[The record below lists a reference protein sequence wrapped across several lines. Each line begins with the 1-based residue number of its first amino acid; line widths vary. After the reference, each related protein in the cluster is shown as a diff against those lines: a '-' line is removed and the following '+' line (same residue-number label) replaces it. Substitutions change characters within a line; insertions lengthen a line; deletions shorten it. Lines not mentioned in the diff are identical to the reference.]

1 MLNYPIDWKRAK
13 RCVLGRKVALIRGD
27 GTGPE
32 LTDATVRVLKAVGT
46 QVEFVDCE
54 AGFEW
59 WESHGGPTL
68 IPDSSWTIIESADAC
83 LKGPTTTPA
92 GPNTPRSVAVSIRQ
106 RKNLYANI
114 RPVKTFE
121 GTKRPLGD
129 VELVCVREATEGL
142 YSGIEHR
149 LSNDVAIAFRKIT
162 RTPSE
167 KLCRRA
173 FEEAKRRGWKRSYAI
188 TKQNILKETDGLFME
203 AATSVHKDYPE
214 ISLEEYFIDNF
225 AQQLVKNPQ
234 RFNQSVVFGTNLF
247 MDIISEEVS
256 ALVASIGCIYS
267 ANFGD
272 DYAMFEP
279 AHGSAPRYKG
289 KDKVNPT
296 ATILAGAWMLEYL
309 GEKEKADAVFKAT
322 WEVISEGRKVT
333 YDLGGTARLSEM
345 SDAIVERAR
354 KLL

>member
-1 MLNYPIDWKRAK
+1 LTRS
-13 RCVLGRKVALIRGD
+13 VALIRGD

-32 LTDATVRVLKAVGT
+32 LTDATLKVLKAVDT
-46 QVEFVDCE
+46 DVKFVDCD

-59 WESHGGPTL
+59 WQTHGGTTL
-68 IPDSSWTIIESADAC
+68 IPDASWKIIESADAC

-106 RKNLYANI
+106 RMNLYANI

-162 RTPSE
+162 RVPSE
-167 KLCRRA
+167 KLCRTA
-173 FEEAKRRGWKRSYAI
+173 FEEAKRRGWKRTYAI

-203 AATSVHKDYPE
+203 TAKAVHANYPE
-214 ISLEEYFIDNF
+214 ISMDEYFIDNF
-225 AQQLVKNPQ
+225 AQQLIKNPQ
-234 RFNQSVVFGTNLF
+234 RFNESVVFGTNLF

-279 AHGSAPRYKG
+279 AHGSAPQYKG

-296 ATILAGAWMLEYL
+296 ATVLAGAWMLDYL
-309 GEKEKADAVFKAT
+309 GEKKKAEAIFKAT
-322 WEVISEGRKVT
+322 REVIAEGKKVT
-333 YDLGGTARLSEM
+333 YDVGGNAGLSEM
-345 SDAIVERAR
+345 ADAIADRAR
-354 KLL
+354 KNV

>member
-1 MLNYPIDWKRAK
+1 LARN
-13 RCVLGRKVALIRGD
+13 VALIRGD

-32 LTDATVRVLKAVGT
+32 LTDATLEVLKAVGT
-46 QVEFVDCE
+46 QVQFIPCD

-59 WESHGGPTL
+59 WEKHGGPTL
-68 IPDSSWTIIESADAC
+68 IPDASWKIILSADAC

-106 RKNLYANI
+106 RRNLYANI

-142 YSGIEHR
+142 YSGLEHR

-162 RTPSE
+162 RASSD

-173 FEEAKRRGWKRSYAI
+173 FEEAKRRGWKHAYAI

-203 AATSVHKDYPE
+203 AARNIHSDYSD
-214 ISLEEYFIDNF
+214 IALDEYFIDNF
-225 AQQLVKNPQ
+225 AQQLIKNPQ

-256 ALVASIGCIYS
+256 GLVASIGCIYS

-279 AHGSAPRYKG
+279 AHGSAPQYKG

-296 ATILAGAWMLEYL
+296 ATVLAGAWMLEYL
-309 GEKEKADAVFKAT
+309 GEKSKADAIFKAT
-322 WEVISEGRKVT
+322 REVIAEGKQVT
-333 YDLGGTARLSEM
+333 YDLGGNAGLSDM
-345 SDAIVERAR
+345 ADAIAERAR
-354 KLL
+354 KNL

>member
-1 MLNYPIDWKRAK
+1 
-13 RCVLGRKVALIRGD
+13 
-27 GTGPE
+27 
-32 LTDATVRVLKAVGT
+32 
-46 QVEFVDCE
+46 
-54 AGFEW
+54 
-59 WESHGGPTL
+59 
-68 IPDSSWTIIESADAC
+68 
-83 LKGPTTTPA
+83 
-92 GPNTPRSVAVSIRQ
+92 
-106 RKNLYANI
+106 
-114 RPVKTFE
+114 
-121 GTKRPLGD
+121 LGD

-167 KLCRRA
+167 KLCQRA
-173 FEEAKRRGWKRSYAI
+173 FEEARRRGWKRSFAI

-203 AATSVHKDYPE
+203 AARNVHAKYQD

-234 RFNQSVVFGTNLF
+234 RFNQSIVFGTNLF

-256 ALVASIGCIYS
+256 GLVASIGCIYS

-279 AHGSAPRYKG
+279 AHGSAPAYKG
-289 KDKVNPT
+289 KNKVNPT

-309 GEKEKADAVFKAT
+309 GEKKKADAVFKAT
-322 WEVISEGRKVT
+322 WDVIAEGKEVT
-333 YDLGGTARLSEM
+333 YDLGGTAGLSQMAE
-345 SDAIVERAR
+345 AIANRAR
-354 KLL
+354 NYM

>member
-1 MLNYPIDWKRAK
+1 MSKLSRT
-13 RCVLGRKVALIRGD
+13 VALIKGD
-27 GTGPE
+27 GTGQE
-32 LTDATVRVLKAVGT
+32 LTDATLKVLKAVDSGVDF
-46 QVEFVDCE
+46 VECD

-59 WESHGGPTL
+59 WQTHGGATL
-68 IPDSSWTIIESADAC
+68 IPDSSWKTIESAEAC

-106 RKNLYANI
+106 RMNLYANI

-149 LSNDVAIAFRKIT
+149 LSPDVAIAFRKIT

-173 FEEAKRRGWKRSYAI
+173 FEEAKRRGWKRTFAI
-188 TKQNILKETDGLFME
+188 TKQNILKETDGLFMD
-203 AATSVHKDYPE
+203 AARSVHKDYPD
-214 ISLEEYFIDNF
+214 ITLEEYFIDNF
-225 AQQLVKNPQ
+225 SQQLIKNPQ

-279 AHGSAPRYKG
+279 AHGSAPQYKG

-296 ATILAGAWMLEYL
+296 ATILAGAWMLDYL
-309 GEKEKADAVFKAT
+309 GEKLKSDAIFKAT
-322 WEVISEGRKVT
+322 WDVIAEGKNVT
-333 YDLGGTARLSEM
+333 YDLGGNAALSEM
-345 SDAIVERAR
+345 TEAIANRAR
-354 KLL
+354 KSI

>member
-1 MLNYPIDWKRAK
+1 M
-13 RCVLGRKVALIRGD
+13 GRRVALIRGD
-27 GTGPE
+27 GTGSE
-32 LTDATVRVLKAVGT
+32 LTGATIKVLKAVGT
-46 QVEFVDCE
+46 QVEFVDCD

-59 WESHGGPTL
+59 WQAHGGSTL
-68 IPDSSWTIIESADAC
+68 IPDSSWKIIEEADAV

-106 RKNLYANI
+106 RMNLYANI

-149 LSNDVAIAFRKIT
+149 LSSDVAIAFRKIT
-162 RTPSE
+162 KTPSQ

-173 FEEAKRRGWKRSYAI
+173 FEEAKRRGWKRTYAI

-203 AATSVHKDYPE
+203 VARAVHADFPE
-214 ISLEEYFIDNF
+214 ISMDEYFIDNF

-256 ALVASIGCIYS
+256 GLVASIGCIYS

-279 AHGSAPRYKG
+279 AHGSAPQYAG

-309 GEKEKADAVFKAT
+309 GEKEKADAVFNAT
-322 WEVISEGRKVT
+322 RAVIGEGKKVT
-333 YDLGGTARLSEM
+333 YDLGGNARLSEM
-345 SDAIVERAR
+345 AEAIAERSR
-354 KLL
+354 KLV

>member
-1 MLNYPIDWKRAK
+1 VRWILPRT
-13 RCVLGRKVALIRGD
+13 VALIRGD

-32 LTDATVRVLKAVGT
+32 LIEATLRILKAVGT
-46 QVEFVDCE
+46 SVNFVECA

-59 WESHGGPTL
+59 WQTHGGSTL
-68 IPDSSWTIIESADAC
+68 IPDDSWKIIESADAC

-106 RKNLYANI
+106 KKNLYANI
-114 RPVKTFE
+114 RPVRTFQ

-149 LSNDVAIAFRKIT
+149 LSKDVAIAFRKIT
-162 RTPSE
+162 REPSE
-167 KLCRRA
+167 KLCKTA
-173 FEEAKRRGWKRSYAI
+173 FEEAKRRGWKHTFAI
-188 TKQNILKETDGLFME
+188 TKQNILKETDGLFMD
-203 AATSVHKDYPE
+203 AANNVHKKYPE
-214 ISLEEYFIDNF
+214 IDMQEYFIDNF
-225 AQQLVKNPQ
+225 AQQLIKNPQ

-256 ALVASIGCIYS
+256 GLVASIGCIYS

-279 AHGSAPRYKG
+279 AHGSAPQYKG
-289 KDKVNPT
+289 QDKVNPT
-296 ATILAGAWMLEYL
+296 ATLLAGAWMIDYL
-309 GEKEKADAVFKAT
+309 GEKKKAEAVFRAT
-322 WEVISEGRKVT
+322 EEVIAEGKKVT
-333 YDLGGTARLSEM
+333 YDLGGTAKLSEM
-345 SDAIVERAR
+345 SVAIAERAK
-354 KLL
+354 KLV

>member
-1 MLNYPIDWKRAK
+1 LTKS
-13 RCVLGRKVALIRGD
+13 VALIKGD

-32 LTDATVRVLKAVGT
+32 LTDATLKVLQAVGT
-46 QVEFVDCE
+46 SVEFLTCN

-59 WESHGGPTL
+59 WQANGGPTL
-68 IPDSSWTIIESADAC
+68 VPDESWKIIEAADAC

-92 GPNTPRSVAVSIRQ
+92 APGTPRSVAVSIRQ

-142 YSGIEHR
+142 YSGLEHR

-162 RTPSE
+162 REPSE
-167 KLCRRA
+167 KLAQRA
-173 FEEAKRRGWKRSYAI
+173 FEEAKRRGWKRCYAI
-188 TKQNILKETDGLFME
+188 TKQNILKETDGLFMD
-203 AATSVHKDYPE
+203 AARAAHKNYPD
-214 ISLEEYFIDNF
+214 LTMEEYFIDNF
-225 AQQLVKNPQ
+225 AQQLIKNPQ
-234 RFNQSVVFGTNLF
+234 RFNQSVIFGTNLF
-247 MDIISEEVS
+247 MDIISEEIS

-279 AHGSAPRYKG
+279 AHGSAPAYRG
-289 KDKVNPT
+289 QDKVNPT
-296 ATILAGAWMLEYL
+296 ATVLAAAWMLEYL
-309 GEKEKADAVFKAT
+309 GEKRQSEAIFKAT
-322 WEVISEGRKVT
+322 REVIAEGKKVT
-333 YDLGGTARLSEM
+333 YDLGGSSRLSEM
-345 SDAIVERAR
+345 ADAIAERAR
-354 KLL
+354 TRL

>member
-1 MLNYPIDWKRAK
+1 MART
-13 RCVLGRKVALIRGD
+13 VALIRGD

-32 LTDATVRVLKAVGT
+32 LVEATLKILKAVGT
-46 QVEFVDCE
+46 SVNFVECP

-59 WESHGGPTL
+59 WQAHGGAAL
-68 IPDSSWTIIESADAC
+68 IPEESWKIIESADAC

-114 RPVKTFE
+114 RPVRTFQ

-142 YSGIEHR
+142 YSGLEHR

-162 RTPSE
+162 RGPSE
-167 KLCRRA
+167 KLCKTA
-173 FEEAKRRGWKRSYAI
+173 FEEAKRRGWKNTFVI
-188 TKQNILKETDGLFME
+188 TKQNILKETDGLFMDV
-203 AATSVHKDYPE
+203 ANNVHKKYPE
-214 ISLEEYFIDNF
+214 IDMQEYFIDNF
-225 AQQLVKNPQ
+225 AQQLIKNPQ

-256 ALVASIGCIYS
+256 GLVASIGCIYS

-279 AHGSAPRYKG
+279 AHGSAPQYKG
-289 KDKVNPT
+289 QDKVNPT
-296 ATILAGAWMLEYL
+296 ATLLAGAWMIDYL
-309 GEKEKADAVFKAT
+309 GEKKKAEAVFKAT
-322 WEVISEGRKVT
+322 EEVIAEGKKVT
-333 YDLGGTARLSEM
+333 YDLGGTAKLSEM
-345 SDAIVERAR
+345 SVAIAERAK
-354 KLL
+354 KLV

>member
-1 MLNYPIDWKRAK
+1 MT
-13 RCVLGRKVALIRGD
+13 RKVALIRGD

-32 LTDATVRVLKAVGT
+32 LTDATLKVLKAVGT
-46 QVEFVDCE
+46 SVEFIPCE
-54 AGFEW
+54 AGLEW
-59 WESHGGPTL
+59 WQTHGGATL
-68 IPDSSWTIIESADAC
+68 IPDESWKIIESADAC

-106 RKNLYANI
+106 RMSLYANI

-142 YSGIEHR
+142 YSGLEHR

-162 RTPSE
+162 RGPSE
-167 KLCRRA
+167 KVAKRA
-173 FEEAKRRGWKRSYAI
+173 FEEAKGRGWKRCFAI
-188 TKQNILKETDGLFME
+188 TKENILKETDGLFME
-203 AATSVHKDYPE
+203 AARTVHEGYSD

-225 AQQLVKNPQ
+225 AQQLIKNPQ

-279 AHGSAPRYKG
+279 AHGSAPQYKG
-289 KDKVNPT
+289 QDKVNPT
-296 ATILAGAWMLEYL
+296 ATILAGAWMLDYL
-309 GEKEKADAVFKAT
+309 GERKKSEAVFKAT
-322 WEVISEGRKVT
+322 QEVIAEGKHVT

-345 SDAIVERAR
+345 AEAIADRAR
-354 KLL
+354 RGT

>member
-1 MLNYPIDWKRAK
+1 MAK
-13 RCVLGRKVALIRGD
+13 SVALIKGD

-32 LTDATVRVLKAVGT
+32 LIDATLKVLKAVGT
-46 QVEFVDCE
+46 NVEILACN

-59 WESHGGPTL
+59 WQAHGGATL
-68 IPDSSWTIIESADAC
+68 VPDESWKIIEAADAC

-106 RKNLYANI
+106 RMNLYANI

-162 RTPSE
+162 REPSE
-167 KLCRRA
+167 KLAKRA
-173 FEEAKRRGWKRSYAI
+173 FEEAKRRGWKRCFAI
-188 TKQNILKETDGLFME
+188 TKQNILKETDGLFMD
-203 AATSVHKDYPE
+203 AARTVHKDYSG

-225 AQQLVKNPQ
+225 AQQLIKNPQ
-234 RFNQSVVFGTNLF
+234 RFNESIIFGTNLF

-272 DYAMFEP
+272 NYAMFEP
-279 AHGSAPRYKG
+279 AHGSAPAYKG
-289 KDKVNPT
+289 QDKVNPT
-296 ATILAGAWMLEYL
+296 ATVLAGAWMLEHL
-309 GEKEKADAVFKAT
+309 GEKKKSEAIFKAT
-322 WEVISEGRKVT
+322 RDVIAEGKKVT

-345 SDAIVERAR
+345 ADAIAERSQR
-354 KLL
+354 YL

>member
-1 MLNYPIDWKRAK
+1 
-13 RCVLGRKVALIRGD
+13 LIRGD

-32 LTDATVRVLKAVGT
+32 LTDATLKVLKSVDTAVK
-46 QVEFVDCE
+46 FVDCD
-54 AGFEW
+54 AGYEYW
-59 WESHGGPTL
+59 QSHGGSTL
-68 IPDSSWTIIESADAC
+68 IPDASWKIIESADAC

-106 RKNLYANI
+106 RMNLYANI

-162 RTPSE
+162 RPPSE

-173 FEEAKRRGWKRSYAI
+173 FEEAKRRGWKRTYAI

-203 AATSVHKDYPE
+203 AARTLHANYPE
-214 ISLEEYFIDNF
+214 ISMDEYFIDNF
-225 AQQLVKNPQ
+225 AQQLIKNPQ
-234 RFNQSVVFGTNLF
+234 RFNESVLFGTNLF

-256 ALVASIGCIYS
+256 GLVASIGCIYS

-279 AHGSAPRYKG
+279 AHGSAPQYKG

-296 ATILAGAWMLEYL
+296 ATVLAGAWMLEYL
-309 GEKEKADAVFKAT
+309 GEKKKAEAIFKAT
-322 WEVISEGRKVT
+322 REVIAEGKKVT
-333 YDLGGTARLSEM
+333 YDLGGSAGLSEM
-345 SDAIVERAR
+345 ADAIADRAR
-354 KLL
+354 KNL

>member
-1 MLNYPIDWKRAK
+1 
-13 RCVLGRKVALIRGD
+13 LIKGD

-32 LTDATVRVLKAVGT
+32 LIEGTLKVLKAVGT
-46 QVEFVDCE
+46 SVDFMACD
-54 AGFEW
+54 AGYEW
-59 WESHGGPTL
+59 WQQHGGNSL
-68 IPDSSWTIIESADAC
+68 IPDSSWTVIQSADAC

-92 GPNTPRSVAVSIRQ
+92 GPSTPRSVAVSIRQ
-106 RKNLYANI
+106 RMNLYANI

-129 VELVCVREATEGL
+129 LELVCVREATEGL

-162 RTPSE
+162 RVPSE
-167 KLCRRA
+167 KLCRTA
-173 FEEAKRRGWKRSYAI
+173 FEEGKRRGWKRAFAI

-203 AATSVHKDYPE
+203 VARSVHGDYPD

-225 AQQLVKNPQ
+225 AQQLIKNPQ
-234 RFNQSVVFGTNLF
+234 RFNESVVFGTNLF

-256 ALVASIGCIYS
+256 GLVASIGCIYS

-279 AHGSAPRYKG
+279 AHGSAPQYKG

-296 ATILAGAWMLEYL
+296 ATVLAGAWMLEYL
-309 GEKEKADAVFKAT
+309 GEKKQADAIFKAT
-322 WEVISEGRKVT
+322 REVIAEGKRVT
-333 YDLGGTARLSEM
+333 YDLGGNARLSEM
-345 SDAIVERAR
+345 AEAIADRAR
-354 KLL
+354 QSL

>member
-1 MLNYPIDWKRAK
+1 M
-13 RCVLGRKVALIRGD
+13 IRGD

-32 LTDATVRVLKAVGT
+32 LTDATLKVLKAVDT
-46 QVEFVDCE
+46 SVDFVQCD

-59 WESHGGPTL
+59 WQAHGGATL
-68 IPDSSWTIIESADAC
+68 IPDESWKIIESADAC

-106 RKNLYANI
+106 RMNLYANI

-149 LSNDVAIAFRKIT
+149 LSKDVAIAFRKIT
-162 RTPSE
+162 REPSE
-167 KLCRRA
+167 KLSRTA
-173 FEEAKRRGWKRSYAI
+173 FEEAKRRGWKRCVAI

-203 AATSVHKDYPE
+203 AAKTVHENYPE

-225 AQQLVKNPQ
+225 AQQLIKNPQ
-234 RFNQSVVFGTNLF
+234 RFNQSIVFGTNLF
-247 MDIISEEVS
+247 MDIISEEIS

-279 AHGSAPRYKG
+279 AHGSAPQYKG
-289 KDKVNPT
+289 QDKVNPT
-296 ATILAGAWMLEYL
+296 ATVLAGAWMLEYL
-309 GEKEKADAVFKAT
+309 GEKEKSEAVFKAAQD
-322 WEVISEGRKVT
+322 VIAEGKKVT
-333 YDLGGTARLSEM
+333 YDLGGNARLSEM
-345 SDAIVERAR
+345 ADAIAERAR
-354 KLL
+354 RKI

>member
-1 MLNYPIDWKRAK
+1 M
-13 RCVLGRKVALIRGD
+13 IRGD

-32 LTDATVRVLKAVGT
+32 LTDATLKVLKAVDT
-46 QVEFVDCE
+46 SVNFVDCE

-59 WESHGGPTL
+59 WQAHGGSTL
-68 IPDSSWTIIESADAC
+68 IPDASWKIIESSDAC

-92 GPNTPRSVAVSIRQ
+92 GPGTPRSVAVSIRQ
-106 RKNLYANI
+106 RMNLYANI

-142 YSGIEHR
+142 YSGLEHR

-162 RTPSE
+162 RGPSE
-167 KLCRRA
+167 KLCRTA
-173 FEEAKRRGWKRSYAI
+173 FEEAKRRGWKRTYAI

-203 AATSVHKDYPE
+203 AAKTVHANYPD
-214 ISLEEYFIDNF
+214 ISMDEYFIDNF
-225 AQQLVKNPQ
+225 AQQLIKNPQ
-234 RFNQSVVFGTNLF
+234 RFNESVLFGTNLF

-256 ALVASIGCIYS
+256 GLVASIGCIYS

-279 AHGSAPRYKG
+279 AHGSAPQYKG

-296 ATILAGAWMLEYL
+296 ATVLAGAWMLDYL
-309 GEKEKADAVFKAT
+309 GEKEKAEAIFKAT
-322 WEVISEGRKVT
+322 REVIAEGKKVT
-333 YDLGGTARLSEM
+333 YDLGGSAGLSEM
-345 SDAIVERAR
+345 ADAIADRAR
-354 KLL
+354 KKL

>member
-1 MLNYPIDWKRAK
+1 MT
-13 RCVLGRKVALIRGD
+13 RKVALIRGD

-32 LTDATVRVLKAVGT
+32 LIDATLRVLKAVGT
-46 QVEFVDCE
+46 SVEFTPCD

-59 WESHGGPTL
+59 WQTHGGTTL
-68 IPDSSWTIIESADAC
+68 VPDESWKVIESVDAC

-106 RKNLYANI
+106 RMNLYANI

-149 LSNDVAIAFRKIT
+149 LADDVAIAFRKIT
-162 RTPSE
+162 RGPSE
-167 KLCRRA
+167 KVAKRA
-173 FEEAKRRGWKRSYAI
+173 FEEAKRRGWTRCFAI

-203 AATSVHKDYPE
+203 AARTVHKGYPG
-214 ISLEEYFIDNF
+214 ISLDEYFIDNF
-225 AQQLVKNPQ
+225 AQQLIKNPQ
-234 RFNQSVVFGTNLF
+234 RLNQSVIFGTNLF

-279 AHGSAPRYKG
+279 AHGSAPQYKG
-289 KDKVNPT
+289 QDKVNPT
-296 ATILAGAWMLEYL
+296 ATILAGAWMLDYL
-309 GEKEKADAVFKAT
+309 GETKKSEAIFKAT
-322 WEVISEGRKVT
+322 QEVIAEGKHVT

-345 SDAIVERAR
+345 AEAVAERAR
-354 KLL
+354 RNV

>member
-1 MLNYPIDWKRAK
+1 MARS
-13 RCVLGRKVALIRGD
+13 VALIRGD

-32 LTDATVRVLKAVGT
+32 LTEATLKVLKAVDT
-46 QVEFVDCE
+46 KVDFVECD

-59 WESHGGPTL
+59 WQAHGGSTL
-68 IPDSSWTIIESADAC
+68 IPDSSWKIIESADAC

-106 RKNLYANI
+106 RMNLYANI

-167 KLCRRA
+167 KLCRTA
-173 FEEAKRRGWKRSYAI
+173 FEEAKRRGWKRTYAI
-188 TKQNILKETDGLFME
+188 TKQNILKETDGLFMD
-203 AATSVHKDYPE
+203 AANIVHANYPD
-214 ISLEEYFIDNF
+214 ISMEEYFIDNF
-225 AQQLVKNPQ
+225 AQQLIKNPQ
-234 RFNQSVVFGTNLF
+234 RFNESVVFGTNLF
-247 MDIISEEVS
+247 MDIISEEIS

-289 KDKVNPT
+289 KNKVNPT
-296 ATILAGAWMLEYL
+296 ATVLAGAWMLDYL
-309 GEKEKADAVFKAT
+309 GEKKQSEAIFKAT
-322 WEVISEGRKVT
+322 REVIAEGKKVT
-333 YDLGGTARLSEM
+333 YDLGGNASLSEM
-345 SDAIVERAR
+345 SDAIADRAR
-354 KLL
+354 KYL

>member
-1 MLNYPIDWKRAK
+1 LSRS
-13 RCVLGRKVALIRGD
+13 VAWIKGD

-32 LTDATVRVLKAVGT
+32 LTDATLKVLNAVGT
-46 QVEFVDCE
+46 QVKFIDCP

-59 WESHGGPTL
+59 WEAHGGTSL
-68 IPDSSWTIIESADAC
+68 IPDSSWEIIESADAC

-129 VELVCVREATEGL
+129 LELVCVREATEGL
-142 YSGIEHR
+142 YSGLEHR
-149 LSNDVAIAFRKIT
+149 LSPDVAIAFRKIT
-162 RTPSE
+162 RPPSE
-167 KLCRRA
+167 KLARTA
-173 FEEAKRRGWKRSYAI
+173 FEEAKRRGWKHTYAI

-203 AATSVHKDYPE
+203 AANGVHKQYPG
-214 ISLEEYFIDNF
+214 ISMDEYFIDNF
-225 AQQLVKNPQ
+225 AQQLIKNPQ
-234 RFNQSVVFGTNLF
+234 RFNESIIFGTNLF

-256 ALVASIGCIYS
+256 GLVASIGCIYS
-267 ANFGD
+267 GNFGD
-272 DYAMFEP
+272 NYAMFEP
-279 AHGSAPRYKG
+279 AHGSAPKYTG

-296 ATILAGAWMLEYL
+296 ATVLAGAWMLDYL
-309 GEKEKADAVFKAT
+309 GEKKQADAIFKAT
-322 WEVISEGRKVT
+322 RAVIAEGKHLT

-345 SDAIVERAR
+345 TDAIAT
-354 KLL
+354 KAKQNL

>member
-1 MLNYPIDWKRAK
+1 LPRT
-13 RCVLGRKVALIRGD
+13 VALIKGD

-32 LTDATVRVLKAVGT
+32 LIDATLKILKAVGT
-46 QVEFVDCE
+46 TVEFRSCD

-59 WESHGGPTL
+59 WQTHGGTTL
-68 IPDSSWTIIESADAC
+68 IPDESWKIIDSADAC

-129 VELVCVREATEGL
+129 VEVVCVREATEGL
-142 YSGIEHR
+142 YSGLEHR

-162 RTPSE
+162 REPST
-167 KLCRRA
+167 KLAKRA
-173 FEEAKRRGWKRSYAI
+173 FEEAKRRGWKRCYAI
-188 TKQNILKETDGLFME
+188 TKQNILKETDGLFMD
-203 AATSVHKDYPE
+203 AVRTVHKNYSD

-225 AQQLVKNPQ
+225 AQQLIKNPQ
-234 RFNQSVVFGTNLF
+234 RFNQSIIFGTNLF

-256 ALVASIGCIYS
+256 ALVGSIGCIYS

-279 AHGSAPRYKG
+279 AHGSAPQYKG
-289 KDKVNPT
+289 QDKVNPT
-296 ATILAGAWMLEYL
+296 ATVLAGAWLLEYV
-309 GEKEKADAVFKAT
+309 GEKKKAEAIFKAT
-322 WEVISEGRKVT
+322 QDVIAEGKKVT
-333 YDLGGTARLSEM
+333 YDLGGNARLSEM
-345 SDAIVERAR
+345 ADAIADRAR
-354 KLL
+354 RNT